1 MFLYFFWFNNIQKL
15 FKNFQEIKASPDEL
29 ALINDAVQSNPTIP
43 LDAPEDFLLK
53 LSQIS
58 SSFERIT
65 CIVFQGEF
73 DEQCSQVSRKL
84 QIVRSLSDFM
94 LENENLKQL
103 FSIILTLG
111 NYMNGG
117 NRQRG
122 QADGFGLEI
131 LGKLRDVKSKDSK
144 ITLLHFIVQTY
155 IAGRRKSGQALCD
168 LELPIPDANEI
179 DKSVT
184 IDFEEIKQQLTALKT
199 KIAECKRITAKVVE
213 NGE

>member
-1 MFLYFFWFNNIQKL
+1 M
-15 FKNFQEIKASPDEL
+15 
-29 ALINDAVQSNPTIP
+29 
-43 LDAPEDFLLK
+43 DAPEDFLLK

-58 SSFERIT
+58 SSFERIS

-155 IAGRRKSGQALCD
+155 IAGRRKNGQALCD

-213 NGE
+213 NGKAI